1 LSLGHWAWAWALS
14 QIENLFFVFLLG
26 ESNFLERRK
35 KNKTVSKTP
44 AIALP

>member
-14 QIENLFFVFLLG
+14 QIENLFLFFFWEKVIFWK
-26 ESNFLERRK
+26 EEK